1 MPHREPT
8 DEEIKKLPILGVS
21 SPEGKWEPQK
31 ISKGYFNLDIAL
43 DSIDARYT
51 DNIIE
56 YEYGSKWHQ
65 TKDVQ
70 SRRYRYKFL
79 GQNHSLEW
87 SEEQVGRWQE

>member
-1 MPHREPT
+1 MGFQE
-8 DEEIKKLPILGVS
+8 L
-21 SPEGKWEPQK
+21 
-31 ISKGYFNLDIAL
+31 SKRYFNLDIAL
-43 DSIDARYT
+43 DRLDSRYT
-51 DNIIE
+51 YAIIE
-56 YEYGSKWHQ
+56 DEYGSKWHQ